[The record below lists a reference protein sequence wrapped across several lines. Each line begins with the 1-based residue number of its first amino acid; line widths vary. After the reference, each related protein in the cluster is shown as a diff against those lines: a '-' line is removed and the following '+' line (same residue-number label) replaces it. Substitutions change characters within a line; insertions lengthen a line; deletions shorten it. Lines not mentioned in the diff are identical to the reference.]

1 MLIDG
6 RQLPENTCLSADV
19 AIVGAGGAG
28 IPLAL
33 ELERHTKLDILLL
46 EGGKLERSEGSQSL
60 YAGESIGWASRN
72 SAGDDLVYDRIRAY
86 GGSTW
91 AWGGQCRPLDDI
103 DFEPRDWVPGSGWPI
118 SAQALRPYYER
129 AHEYL
134 TLGHYEYDYER
145 WRNAAD
151 KRESEPDLP
160 GLAGLQPCLFQWA
173 RHTRFAPLYRERLA
187 RSERIK
193 LVNQANLVAADYRRD
208 EDTVTLDGLN
218 FATLDRKPFS
228 AKARRFVFAMG
239 GIENPRQ
246 LLLHGP
252 QSCGGFGNRHGHLGR
267 YFQQHSYLMSGK
279 ATVAG
284 KALNAIE
291 YHRKMTRRKQPHS
304 LMVRLDDR
312 IQRDRKTLN
321 YSACLFHSNALTAL
335 HRLGFAVRN
344 WNYYWNRVPGDLRH
358 IRRELG
364 AFIKYHSARKRSYT
378 IYHGLEQTPN
388 ASSRVSL
395 ADRKDRLGLPQVK
408 LDWQFDEL
416 DFHTFRVGQKQ
427 FAKALEES
435 GLGRV
440 ELEITGDNARWD
452 RVDGGAHHIGTT
464 RMAEREDD
472 GVVDADLLV
481 FGTRNLY
488 VAGSSVF
495 RTSGIANPTLTIVA
509 TALRLADHLGT

>member
-6 RQLPENTCLSADV
+6 RDLPESTCLSADV
-19 AIVGAGGAG
+19 AIVGAGAAG
-28 IPLAL
+28 ISLAL
-33 ELERHTKLDILLL
+33 ELERLTKLDILLL
-46 EGGKLERSEGSQSL
+46 EGGKLERSEESQAL
-60 YAGESIGWASRN
+60 YAGESVGWASRN
-72 SAGDDLVYDRIRAY
+72 AAGDDLVYDRIRAY

-103 DFEPRDWVPGSGWPI
+103 DFEARDWVPGSGWPI
-118 SAQALRPYYER
+118 SAQTLRPYYER
-129 AHEYL
+129 AQEYL
-134 TLGHYEYDYER
+134 TLGPYEYDYER
-145 WRNAAD
+145 WRSAD
-151 KRESEPDLP
+151 DKDSSDPDLP
-160 GLAGLQPCLFQWA
+160 KLAGLQPCLFQWS
-173 RHTRFAPLYRERLA
+173 RQTRFAPLYRERLA

-193 LVNQANLVAADYRRD
+193 LVSQANLVAADYRND
-208 EDTVTLDGLN
+208 QDDITLDGLV
-218 FATLDRKPFS
+218 FATLEGKRFS
-228 AKARRFVFAMG
+228 AKTGRFVFAMG

-246 LLLHGP
+246 LMLHGS

-279 ATVAG
+279 VKVAG

-312 IQRDRKTLN
+312 IQRDRRTLN
-321 YSACLFHSNALTAL
+321 YSASLFHSNALTAW

-344 WNYYWNRVPGDLRH
+344 WNYYLNRVPSDLRH
-358 IRRELG
+358 LRRELET
-364 AFIKYHSARKRSYT
+364 FLKYHSARERSYT
-378 IYHGLEQTPN
+378 IYHGLEQAPN
-388 ASSRVSL
+388 ARSRVSL
-395 ADRKDRLGLPQVK
+395 AGKKDRLGLPQVK

-416 DFHTFRVGQKQ
+416 DFHTFRVGQQQ
-427 FAKALEES
+427 FAMALEDS
-435 GLGRV
+435 GLGKV
-440 ELEITGDNARWD
+440 ELEISGDNARWD

-472 GVVDADLLV
+472 GVVDVNLRV

-509 TALRLADHLGT
+509 TTLRLADHLSN